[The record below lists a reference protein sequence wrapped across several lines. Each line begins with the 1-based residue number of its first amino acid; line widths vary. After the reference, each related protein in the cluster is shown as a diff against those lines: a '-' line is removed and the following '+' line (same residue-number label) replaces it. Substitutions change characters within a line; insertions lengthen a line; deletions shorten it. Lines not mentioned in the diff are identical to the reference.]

1 MNMKLEFEFGN
12 ISHKI
17 QFGNCNIME
26 LGGGYEDI
34 LEFCSRLEQAKA
46 LEFSTKMKS
55 KKLKKVCVATDFQ
68 TSDIYFKEYIYHAF
82 RNKKFFKAYDLFVIE
97 NAEEF
102 VNAEMAEIIAKHP
115 KNYWILC
122 SSNMPCIA
130 NDFDC
135 VLITEG
141 RKCWNEFIPETN
153 SVEK

>member
-1 MNMKLEFEFGN
+1 MKFEFEFGN

-17 QFGNCNIME
+17 QFGNCNVME
-26 LGGGYEDI
+26 LGGGYEEI

-55 KKLKKVCVATDFQ
+55 KKLKKVCVVTDFQ

-115 KNYWILC
+115 KNHWLLC
-122 SSNMPCIA
+122 SSTTPCIT
-130 NDFDC
+130 NEFDSF
-135 VLITEG
+135 LISEG
-141 RKCWNEFIPETN
+141 QNCWNEVIT
-153 SVEK
+153 